1 MSYQVTARKWR
12 PQTFDEVVFQDH
24 VSKTL
29 KNSIDKGRISHAYLF
44 SGPRGVGKTTMAR
57 ILAKALNCETG
68 PTPSPCGACDN
79 CREIRNS
86 TSFDVIEIDGASNN
100 SVEDVRELRENVN
113 FAPVKSK
120 YKIYIIDEVHMLST
134 AAFNAL
140 LKTLEEPPPHIVFIF
155 ATTEIHKIPDT
166 ILSRCQKYFFKKISV
181 DAIVGHLK
189 NIVRNEGHRIS
200 DKALYPIARAAEGSM
215 RDAQS
220 LLDQVIS
227 FSDIRAG
234 GDAEIGEEDALSILG
249 IVPVESYVT
258 LLQAINGTDAAAVMA
273 EVHRVA
279 MLGVDVP
286 RYVNGFVDLLRTIR
300 LMHNGVSVQELLGLS
315 PEEIGMVRDL
325 ASRFYDEELSLM
337 FRIASELQAE
347 LAFTS
352 NERINLEMSLL
363 DMISVKK
370 APSLSSII
378 SRLEGAGHSARN
390 NGGDAAGRPGRKPGA
405 DARPAAGTVDE
416 AGTATKQGAAAPP
429 DGSRIYKH
437 WEDFLNTI
445 KDNKQYLHCIL
456 KPSSVRMEDDTL
468 YITYPGGADHSYY
481 SRILET
487 RNLEFIKKE
496 MSGLFGRSIRIVVG
510 TDATEPI
517 GREAA
522 AEKKDPPPAA
532 KKGDGNIP
540 DDPGAIPMP
549 EAEMIKNP
557 GAEEFEPVNT
567 TVEKIKNAF
576 HGQIIDKG
584 EK

>member
-68 PTPSPCGACDN
+68 PTPSPCGVCDN
-79 CREIRNS
+79 CREIRNG

-155 ATTEIHKIPDT
+155 ATTEIHKIPET
-166 ILSRCQKYFFKKISV
+166 ILSRCQKYFFKKIPV

-200 DKALYPIARAAEGSM
+200 DKALYPIARSAEGSM

-227 FSDIRAG
+227 FSDNQAG

-249 IVPVESYVT
+249 IVPVESYIA
-258 LLQAINGTDAAAVMA
+258 LLGAINGTDAAAVMA

-279 MLGVDVP
+279 ILGVDVP

-300 LMHNGVSVQELLGLS
+300 LLRNVVSVQELLGLS
-315 PEEIGMVRDL
+315 PEEIGVVRDM

-337 FRIASELQAE
+337 FRIASELQAD

-378 SRLEGAGHSARN
+378 SRLEGSVSSSRN
-390 NGGDAAGRPGRKPGA
+390 NGGGAEGRPGKKLSA
-405 DARPAAGTVDE
+405 DSPPAAGTNDE
-416 AGTATKQGAAAPP
+416 VKTAPKPAAAAP

-456 KPSSVRMEDDTL
+456 KPSSVKMEDDTL

-510 TDATEPI
+510 TDAADPI

-522 AEKKDPPPAA
+522 AEKKGPPASV
-532 KKGDGNIP
+532 KNGDENIP
-540 DDPGAIPMP
+540 DDSGAIPMP

-567 TVEKIKNAF
+567 TVEKIKNTF

>member
-12 PQTFDEVVFQDH
+12 PQTFEEVVFQDH

-166 ILSRCQKYFFKKISV
+166 ILSRCQKYFFKKIPV

-227 FSDIRAG
+227 FSDVHAG

-249 IVPVESYVT
+249 IVPVDSYVT
-258 LLQAINGTDAAAVMA
+258 LLRAINGTDAAAVMA
-273 EVHRVA
+273 EVHRIA
-279 MLGVDVP
+279 ILGMDVP

-300 LMHNGVSVQELLGLS
+300 LIRNGVSVQELLGLS

-325 ASRFYDEELSLM
+325 ASCFYDEELSLM
-337 FRIASELQAE
+337 FRIAGELQAE
-347 LAFTS
+347 MAFTS

-370 APSLSSII
+370 APSLSSIV
-378 SRLEGAGHSARN
+378 SRLEGAAPSTRN
-390 NGGDAAGRPGRKPGA
+390 NGGDAAGRPEEKRAA
-405 DARPAAGTVDE
+405 DARPAAGTGDE
-416 AGTATKQGAAAPP
+416 VRTAPKPADAP

-510 TDATEPI
+510 TDATDPI
-517 GREAA
+517 GREMA
-522 AEKKDPPPAA
+522 AEKKDTPAI
-532 KKGDGNIP
+532 KKKVDENIP

-576 HGQIIDKG
+576 HGHVIDKG